1 MNVDLKPIWNPD
13 FNSKLLLNLRLLFFV
28 ALIFSPLAVAVAQP
42 AISKAPFGTTKN
54 GESVDI
60 YTLRNR
66 NGMETKITN
75 YGGIVVS
82 LTAPDLANKFADVV
96 LGYNTLDDYMNPP
109 FPYFGAI
116 IGRYGNRI
124 AKGRFTL
131 NGVEYKL
138 AVNNGE
144 NHLHGGLIGFD
155 KVVWTAQQIKSPAGP
170 ALSLTY
176 VSKDGEEGYPGNL
189 RVRVVYTLTNKNE
202 LRIDY
207 TASTDKDT
215 VLNLTHHSYFNLA
228 GEGNGDIL
236 NHVVILKARQFVPT
250 DASSIPTGELKDVV
264 NTPFDFRIGHA
275 IGDRIDQVDQ
285 QLKFGNGYDHTWVI
299 DGKAGV
305 LREAA
310 FVYEAT
316 TGRAMEVWTTEPGVQ
331 FYTGNFLDGSRP
343 GKSGKPYPR
352 RSGFCLETQHYPDS
366 PNRPNFPT
374 TTLRKGATYRST
386 TIYRFVRPKV
396 KLGGSPTRVN

>member
-1 MNVDLKPIWNPD
+1 MRLKL
-13 FNSKLLLNLRLLFFV
+13 KLLFILV
-28 ALIFSPLAVAVAQP
+28 LILSSVAVAVAQP
-42 AISKAPFGTTKN
+42 AITSMSFGKTADGQN
-54 GESVDI
+54 VQI

-82 LTAPDLANKFADVV
+82 LTAPGANDKFEDVV
-96 LGYNTLDDYMNPP
+96 LGYNSLDDYMNPP

-144 NHLHGGLIGFD
+144 NHLHGGLKGFD
-155 KVVWTAQQIKSPAGP
+155 RVVWGAQQRNTAAGP
-170 ALSLTY
+170 ALVLSYL
-176 VSKDGEEGYPGNL
+176 SKDGEEGYPGNL
-189 RVRVVYTLTNKNE
+189 RVTVTYTLTHKNE
-202 LRIDY
+202 LKIDY

-215 VLNLTHHSYFNLA
+215 VINLTHHSYFNLA

-236 NHVVILKARQFVPT
+236 DHRVVLRASRFVPT
-250 DASSIPTGELKDVV
+250 DAGSIPTGELKNVAG
-264 NTPFDFRIGHA
+264 TPFDFLSAHTIGERINQ
-275 IGDRIDQVDQ
+275 DDQ

-299 DGKAGV
+299 NGRMGV
-305 LREAA
+305 LRQAA
-310 FVYEAT
+310 SVYEPT
-316 TGRAMEVWTTEPGVQ
+316 TGRVMEVWTTEPGVQ

-374 TTLRKGATYRST
+374 TMLRKGATYRST
-386 TIYRFVRPKV
+386 TIYRFSSRK
-396 KLGGSPTRVN
+396 S

>member
-1 MNVDLKPIWNPD
+1 MKP
-13 FNSKLLLNLRLLFFV
+13 NSKFLFAFFLILLIL
-28 ALIFSPLAVAVAQP
+28 SPLVVAVAQP
-42 AISKAPFGTTKN
+42 AISKAPFGKTKD
-54 GESVDI
+54 GESVDL

-82 LTAPDLANKFADVV
+82 LTAPDASKKFADVV
-96 LGYNTLDDYMNPP
+96 LGYNDLDSYMNPP

-131 NGVEYKL
+131 NGHEYKL

-144 NHLHGGLIGFD
+144 NHLHGGLKGFD
-155 KVVWTAQQIKSPAGP
+155 RVVWTAQETKSAAGP

-189 RVRVVYTLTNKNE
+189 RVTVVYTLTNNNE
-202 LRIDY
+202 LKIDY
-207 TASTDKDT
+207 TASTDNDT
-215 VLNLTHHSYFNLA
+215 VINLTHHSYFNLA

-236 NHVVILKARQFVPT
+236 NHLVMLKASQFVPT
-250 DASSIPTGELKDVV
+250 DAGSIPTGELKNVAG
-264 NTPFDFRIGHA
+264 TPFDFRSGGDSIGK
-275 IGDRIDQVDQ
+275 RINQDDQ

-299 DGKAGV
+299 DGKAGE
-305 LREAA
+305 LRMAA
-310 FVYEAT
+310 AVYEPT
-316 TGRAMEVWTTEPGVQ
+316 TGRGMQVWTTEPGVQ

-374 TTLRKGATYRST
+374 TTLRKGATYHST
-386 TIYRFVRPKV
+386 TIYRFVRPNPTKV
-396 KLGGSPTRVN
+396 TISPEP

>member
-1 MNVDLKPIWNPD
+1 MRLNL
-13 FNSKLLLNLRLLFFV
+13 KLLFILV
-28 ALIFSPLAVAVAQP
+28 LILSSVSVAVAQP
-42 AISKAPFGTTKN
+42 AITSTSFGKTAD
-54 GESVDI
+54 GEQVQI

-66 NGMETKITN
+66 HGMEARITN

-82 LTAPDLANKFADVV
+82 LTAPDRDQKFADVV
-96 LGYNTLDDYMNPP
+96 LGYNDLESYMNPP

-131 NGVEYKL
+131 NGIEYKL

-144 NHLHGGLIGFD
+144 NHLHGGLKGFD
-155 KVVWTAQQIKSPAGP
+155 KVVWDAQQRNTAAGP
-170 ALSLTY
+170 SLRLSYL
-176 VSKDGEEGYPGNL
+176 SKDGEEGYPGNL
-189 RVRVVYTLTNKNE
+189 RVTVVYTLTHKNE
-202 LRIDY
+202 LKIDY

-215 VLNLTHHSYFNLA
+215 VTNLTHHSYFNLA

-236 NHVVILKARQFVPT
+236 DHRVVLRASRFVPT
-250 DASSIPTGELKDVV
+250 DAGSIPTGELKNVAS
-264 NTPFDFRIGHA
+264 TPFDFRSAHA
-275 IGDRIDQVDQ
+275 IGERINEDDE

-299 DGKAGV
+299 NGRMGL
-305 LREAA
+305 LRQAA
-310 FVYEAT
+310 SVYEPT
-316 TGRAMEVWTTEPGVQ
+316 TGRVMEVWTTEPGVQ

-386 TIYRFVRPKV
+386 TIYRFSSRK
-396 KLGGSPTRVN
+396 S

>member
-1 MNVDLKPIWNPD
+1 MKLKRNLV
-13 FNSKLLLNLRLLFFV
+13 FVLLLLLV
-28 ALIFSPLAVAVAQP
+28 SAAIATAQT
-42 AISKAPFGTTKN
+42 ITREPFGKTAD
-54 GESVDI
+54 GESVDL
-60 YTLRNR
+60 YTMTNSH
-66 NGMETKITN
+66 GMQAKITN

-82 LTAPDLANKFADVV
+82 LTAPDRDHKFADVA
-96 LGYNTLDDYMNPP
+96 LGYNNLDSYLKPP

-144 NHLHGGLIGFD
+144 NHLHGGLKGFD
-155 KVVWTAQQIKSPAGP
+155 KVVWTAREVKSAAGP

-176 VSKDGEEGYPGNL
+176 VSKAGEEGYPGNL

-202 LRIDY
+202 LKIDY

-215 VLNLTHHSYFNLA
+215 VTNLTHHSYFNLA

-236 NHVVILKARQFVPT
+236 DHRLVLKANRFVPT
-250 DASSIPTGELKDVV
+250 DAGAIPTGELRNVAG
-264 NTPFDFRIGHA
+264 TTFDFRTAHA
-275 IGDRIDQVDQ
+275 IGERINQDDQ

-299 DGKAGV
+299 NGRAGF
-305 LREAA
+305 LRQAA
-310 FVYEAT
+310 IVYEPT
-316 TGRAMEVWTTEPGVQ
+316 SGRVMEVWTTEPGVQ
-331 FYTGNFLDGSRP
+331 FYTGNYLDGTLT
-343 GKSGKPYPR
+343 GKAGRPYPR

-366 PNRPNFPT
+366 PNKPNFPT
-374 TTLRKGATYRST
+374 TTLKKGAALRST
-386 TIYRFVRPKV
+386 TIYRFSARR
-396 KLGGSPTRVN
+396 S

>member
-1 MNVDLKPIWNPD
+1 MRLNLKLNFYLHLNLKLNLGLKP
-13 FNSKLLLNLRLLFFV
+13 LFILV
-28 ALIFSPLAVAVAQP
+28 LILSPLAVAVAQP
-42 AISKAPFGTTKN
+42 AITKAPFGKTKD
-54 GESVDI
+54 GESVDL

-66 NGMETKITN
+66 HGMETKITN

-82 LTAPDLANKFADVV
+82 LTAPDRAHKFEDVV
-96 LGYNTLDDYMNPP
+96 LGYNDLDDYMNPP

-144 NHLHGGLIGFD
+144 NHLHGGLKGFD
-155 KVVWTAQQIKSPAGP
+155 RVVWTAQQIRSSAGP
-170 ALSLTY
+170 ALALTY
-176 VSKDGEEGYPGNL
+176 LSKDGEEGYPGNL

-202 LRIDY
+202 LKIDY

-215 VLNLTHHSYFNLA
+215 VINLTHHSYFNLA
-228 GEGNGDIL
+228 GEGNNSIL
-236 NHVVILKARQFVPT
+236 NHIVWLNARQFVPT
-250 DASSIPTGELKDVV
+250 DAGSIPTGELQNVA

-275 IGDRIDQVDQ
+275 IGDRIAQNDQ

-299 DGKAGV
+299 DGRNGV

-310 FVYEAT
+310 TVYEPT
-316 TGRAMEVWTTEPGVQ
+316 SGRVMEVWTTEPGVQ
-331 FYTGNFLDGSRP
+331 FYTGNFLDASRP

-386 TIYRFVRPKV
+386 TIYRFTARR
-396 KLGGSPTRVN
+396 S